1 MEQARQN
8 FSLNRSRFKTNGDLL
23 WGMQFL
29 SEKKFEQKIPRV
41 RVEDAE
47 KITYK
52 DAKTAMR
59 RGILYLA
66 ALQAKDGHWPAENSG
81 IMILNSP
88 FVSSCSF
95 SNSL

>member
-1 MEQARQN
+1 MEQARRN

-23 WGMQFL
+23 WRIQFL

-47 KITYK
+47 KITYE
-52 DAKTAMR
+52 DAKTAIR

-81 IMILNSP
+81 IMFLNSP
-88 FVSSCSF
+88 FVSSSF
-95 SNSL
+95 S

>member
-1 MEQARQN
+1 MTS
-8 FSLNRSRFKTNGDLL
+8 FGLK
-23 WGMQFL
+23 FL

-41 RVEDAE
+41 RVEDAD
-47 KITYK
+47 KITYE

-59 RGILYLA
+59 RGMLYLG

-81 IMILNSP
+81 IMFLNSP